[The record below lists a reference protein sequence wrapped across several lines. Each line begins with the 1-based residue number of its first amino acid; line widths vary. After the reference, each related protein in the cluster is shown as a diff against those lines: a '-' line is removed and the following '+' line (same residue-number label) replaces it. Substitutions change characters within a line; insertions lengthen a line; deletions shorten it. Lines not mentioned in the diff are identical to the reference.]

1 MSKETYSYGQRGLLS
16 VKRDLFIWSKRPTNT
31 SIPEVTATRHTKI
44 GKRANEKEKTQ
55 PEVTGTRDT
64 KHKHAH
70 QWKKRKR
77 NEKIMNQ

>member
-1 MSKETYSYGQRGLLS
+1 MSKETYSYGKRGLLS

-44 GKRANEKEKTQ
+44 GIRANEKEKTQ

-70 QWKKRKR
+70 QWKKEKETKR
-77 NEKIMNQ
+77 S